1 MKKIAVIGSFNRD
14 MIIQISHIPARGETV
29 GNGRFSEAFG
39 GKGANQALACARA
52 GGSIIFVSSVGLD
65 SVGNQAIQQFVAEGI
80 ETRFMRQT
88 DIENTGTAFIFV
100 GDDGENSIAVAPGA
114 NEYLQEPLIDEASGE
129 LATTAFILMQLEI
142 PFSTVEYVLDKA
154 QHWQVPVILNPA
166 PARSLSDAVLAKVHT
181 LILNETEAEIISG
194 EKLSE
199 KKALQTITRQLIGK
213 GPQIVIITLGSQGAY
228 VASENFNGLIPGY
241 KVETVDTTAAGD
253 VFCGAFTTAI
263 CHDQP
268 LVDAVKFANAAGAI
282 ATTKLG
288 AQSSVPYKKEIEAL
302 WKKK

>member
-14 MIIQISHIPARGETV
+14 MVIQVSHIPARGETV

-52 GGSIIFVSSVGLD
+52 GGGVIFVSSVGLD

-88 DIENTGTAFIFV
+88 DKEHTGTAFIFV
-100 GDDGENSIAVAPGA
+100 GNDGENSIAVAPGA
-114 NEYLQEPLIDEASGE
+114 NKYLQQSLIDEAGDE

-154 QHWQVPVILNPA
+154 QQWQIPVILNPA
-166 PARSLSDAVLAKVHT
+166 PARALSDAVLTKVHT
-181 LILNETEAEIISG
+181 LIVNETEAEMISG
-194 EKLSE
+194 EKLSGSDSLQKISE
-199 KKALQTITRQLIGK
+199 KFMSR
-213 GPQIVIITLGSQGAY
+213 GPRIVIITLGSKGAY

-241 KVETVDTTAAGD
+241 KVKTVDTTAAGD
-253 VFCGAFTTAI
+253 VFCGAFATAS
-263 CHDQP
+263 CHDFS

-282 ATTKLG
+282 AATKLG
-288 AQSSVPYKKEIEAL
+288 AQPSVPHKKEIEKL
-302 WKKK
+302 LKSY